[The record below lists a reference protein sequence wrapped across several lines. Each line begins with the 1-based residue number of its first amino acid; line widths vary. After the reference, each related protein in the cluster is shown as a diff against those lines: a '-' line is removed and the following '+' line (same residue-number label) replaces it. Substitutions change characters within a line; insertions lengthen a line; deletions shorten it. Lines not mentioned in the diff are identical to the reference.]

1 MQLRTNIGT
10 VDRVVRIIAG
20 VLLLL
25 LVPLAFLDAETG
37 WALWGL
43 LGLIPLG
50 AGIVGYCPPYALLGI
65 NSCKGTE
72 TPGSHHDATRL
83 ARS

>member
-10 VDRVVRIIAG
+10 IDRVVRIIAG

-25 LVPLAFLDAETG
+25 LVPLAFLGPGTG

-50 AGIVGYCPPYALLGI
+50 AGLVGYCPPYALLGI
-65 NSCKGTE
+65 NSCKRSE
-72 TPGSHHDATRL
+72 TPGSHDDANGL
-83 ARS
+83 ARC